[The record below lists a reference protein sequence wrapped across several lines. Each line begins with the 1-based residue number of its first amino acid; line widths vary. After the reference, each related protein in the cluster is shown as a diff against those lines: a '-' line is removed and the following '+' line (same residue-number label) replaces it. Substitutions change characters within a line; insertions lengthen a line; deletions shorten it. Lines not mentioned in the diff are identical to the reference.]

1 MAPHRGQLWQLFL
14 VSAQNGP
21 LSMGA
26 PVKTVKVAQILFQFL
41 DRVVVGVGWG
51 AAALSCWCRLC
62 HKAACQLWRL
72 LEEFPVLR
80 GRLVALFALG
90 NLDIAFALVS
100 FSSSGVSVLL
110 VEYVVFGT
118 RALLGS
124 TVDTCSTGGLDE
136 FQHLL
141 RCGELE
147 S

>member
-1 MAPHRGQLWQLFL
+1 MAPLR
-14 VSAQNGP
+14 AQNGATPNWRFRGSEDREGASDSVPVLGQGRGGRWLGCGCSQP
-21 LSMGA
+21 LVCQG
-26 PVKTVKVAQILFQFL
+26 
-41 DRVVVGVGWG
+41 
-51 AAALSCWCRLC
+51 
-62 HKAACQLWRL
+62 AACQLWRL

-80 GRLVALFALG
+80 GCLVALFALR

-100 FSSSGVSVLL
+100 FSPSGVWVLPA
-110 VEYVVFGT
+110 EYVVLGT

-136 FQHLL
+136 FQAFL